1 MAKGSSLSKTAIW
14 ILMGL
19 LMLGLG
25 GFGAVNL
32 SGNIRS
38 IGTVGDKAIPVDAY
52 ARQIQ
57 NEIRALEQQTGQA
70 LPFARAQE
78 MGLDRAVLQRVVR
91 NRAQDH
97 ETEQLGLSVGDETL
111 RDEILQIPAFQ
122 GVNGEFDREGYR
134 FALQQGGISEAEF
147 ETSLREEA
155 ARTLLQGA
163 IVGGVQ
169 MPDTYAKTLVSYL
182 TETRSF
188 TWSQLDRDDLAAPLQ
203 TPADDVLKTYYDENV
218 DLFMLPASKQ
228 ITYVTLSP
236 DALID
241 EVVVPEEELRAEYDA
256 RADEY
261 NQPERRLVERLVFSD
276 SDAADSAAA
285 MLEVSGTTFN
295 ALVEERGLQLSD
307 VDLGDVSRLELDAAG
322 EAVFAA
328 EVGAVVGPLPSDL
341 GPALFRVNAVL
352 PAQNTSFEEAMPAL
366 RQELALTRAV
376 RAVEARAQD
385 LDDQLAGGA
394 TLEQLAA
401 ETEMSLGTI
410 DWTEDSS
417 EGIAAYGEFRQ
428 SAAALDEGDF
438 PKIEQLE
445 DGGIY
450 AMRLDTALDAR
461 PEPFDS
467 ARDAVLESWQAQ
479 QTVNLLTAQA
489 TTQIATLGGAASFEA
504 AGLDA
509 TVETDQNRNA
519 FIEGA
524 PAGFMDEV
532 FAMNIGD
539 VAVLPGVDTVTIL
552 RLDDINAASQDD
564 DRSNALVAQISEQLN
579 QTLAQDLYGIF
590 ADEVVSRAGPQID
603 QRALQAVHVNFP

>member
-1 MAKGSSLSKTAIW
+1 
-14 ILMGL
+14 MGL

-97 ETEQLGLSVGDETL
+97 ETEQLGLSVGDATL
-111 RDEILQIPAFQ
+111 REEILQIAAFQ

-188 TWSQLDRDDLAAPLQ
+188 TWSILDRDDLATPLQ
-203 TPADDVLKTYYDENV
+203 TPAEDALQAYYNENTG
-218 DLFMLPASKQ
+218 LFMLPASKQ
-228 ITYVTLSP
+228 ITYAVLSP
-236 DALID
+236 DDLID
-241 EVVVPEEELRAEYDA
+241 EVVVPEDEIKAEYDA
-256 RADEY
+256 RADQY

-276 SDAADSAAA
+276 TDTADSAAA

-295 ALVEERGLQLSD
+295 ALVEERGLQLAD

-322 EAVFAA
+322 EAVFGAD
-328 EVGAVVGPLPSDL
+328 VGAVVGPLPSDL

-352 PAQNTSFEEAMPAL
+352 AAQSTTLEEAAPAL

-394 TLEQLAA
+394 TLEQLAN
-401 ETEMSLGTI
+401 ETEMTLGSI
-410 DWTEDSS
+410 NWTENSS
-417 EGIAAYGEFRQ
+417 DGIAAYGEFRQ
-428 SAAALDEGDF
+428 TAAALDDGAF

-450 AMRLDTALDAR
+450 AVRLDAALEAR
-461 PEPFDS
+461 PEPFES
-467 ARDAVLESWQAQ
+467 ARDAVLASWQAQ
-479 QTVNLLTAQA
+479 QTVTRLTAQA
-489 TTQIATLGGAASFEA
+489 TTQIATLGDEASFEA

-509 TVETDQNRNA
+509 IIEVDQTRNA
-519 FIEGA
+519 FVDGA

-532 FAMNIGD
+532 FGMNVGD
-539 VAVLPGVDTVTIL
+539 VAVLPGEDTVTIL
-552 RLDDINAASQDD
+552 RLDGITAAAQDD
-564 DRSNALVAQISEQLN
+564 GQTNALTAQIGEQLN
-579 QTLAQDLYGIF
+579 QTLAQDLYNIF

>member
-1 MAKGSSLSKTAIW
+1 
-14 ILMGL
+14 MGL

-97 ETEQLGLSVGDETL
+97 ETEQLGLSVGDATL
-111 RDEILQIPAFQ
+111 REEILQIAAFQ

-188 TWSQLDRDDLAAPLQ
+188 TWSILDRDDLAAPLQ
-203 TPADDVLKTYYDENV
+203 TPTEDALQAYYNENTG
-218 DLFMLPASKQ
+218 LFMLPASKQ
-228 ITYVTLSP
+228 ITYAVLSP

-241 EVVVPEEELRAEYDA
+241 EVVVPEDEIKAEYDA
-256 RADEY
+256 RADQY

-276 SDAADSAAA
+276 TDTADSAAA

-295 ALVEERGLQLSD
+295 ALVEERGLQLAD

-322 EAVFAA
+322 EAVFGAD
-328 EVGAVVGPLPSDL
+328 VGAVVGPLPSDL

-352 PAQNTSFEEAMPAL
+352 PAQSTTLEEAAPAL

-394 TLEQLAA
+394 TLEQLAN
-401 ETEMSLGTI
+401 ETEMTLGSI
-410 DWTEDSS
+410 NWTENSS
-417 EGIAAYGEFRQ
+417 DGIAAYGEFRQ
-428 SAAALDEGDF
+428 TAAALDDGAF

-450 AMRLDTALDAR
+450 AVRLDAALEAR
-461 PEPFDS
+461 PEPFES
-467 ARDAVLESWQAQ
+467 ARDAVLASWQTQ
-479 QTVNLLTAQA
+479 QTVTRLTAQA
-489 TTQIATLGGAASFEA
+489 TTQIATLGGEASFEA

-509 TVETDQNRNA
+509 IIEVDQTRNA
-519 FIEGA
+519 FVDGA

-532 FAMNIGD
+532 FGMNVGD
-539 VAVLPGVDTVTIL
+539 VAVLPGEDTVTIL
-552 RLDDINAASQDD
+552 RLDGITAAAQDD
-564 DRSNALVAQISEQLN
+564 GQTNALTAQIGEQLN
-579 QTLAQDLYGIF
+579 QTLAQDLYNIF

>member
-203 TPADDVLKTYYDENV
+203 TPADDVLQAYYDENT
-218 DLFMLPASKQ
+218 LICSCCPPANR
-228 ITYVTLSP
+228 SP
-236 DALID
+236 
-241 EVVVPEEELRAEYDA
+241 
-256 RADEY
+256 
-261 NQPERRLVERLVFSD
+261 
-276 SDAADSAAA
+276 
-285 MLEVSGTTFN
+285 M
-295 ALVEERGLQLSD
+295 
-307 VDLGDVSRLELDAAG
+307 
-322 EAVFAA
+322 
-328 EVGAVVGPLPSDL
+328 
-341 GPALFRVNAVL
+341 
-352 PAQNTSFEEAMPAL
+352 
-366 RQELALTRAV
+366 
-376 RAVEARAQD
+376 
-385 LDDQLAGGA
+385 
-394 TLEQLAA
+394 
-401 ETEMSLGTI
+401 
-410 DWTEDSS
+410 
-417 EGIAAYGEFRQ
+417 
-428 SAAALDEGDF
+428 
-438 PKIEQLE
+438 
-445 DGGIY
+445 
-450 AMRLDTALDAR
+450 
-461 PEPFDS
+461 
-467 ARDAVLESWQAQ
+467 
-479 QTVNLLTAQA
+479 
-489 TTQIATLGGAASFEA
+489 
-504 AGLDA
+504 
-509 TVETDQNRNA
+509 
-519 FIEGA
+519 
-524 PAGFMDEV
+524 
-532 FAMNIGD
+532 
-539 VAVLPGVDTVTIL
+539 
-552 RLDDINAASQDD
+552 
-564 DRSNALVAQISEQLN
+564 
-579 QTLAQDLYGIF
+579 
-590 ADEVVSRAGPQID
+590 
-603 QRALQAVHVNFP
+603 

>member
-188 TWSQLDRDDLAAPLQ
+188 TWSPLDRDDLAAPLQ

-241 EVVVPEEELRAEYDA
+241 EVVVPEEDLGAEYDA

-328 EVGAVVGPLPSDL
+328 EVGAVVCP
-341 GPALFRVNAVL
+341 
-352 PAQNTSFEEAMPAL
+352 
-366 RQELALTRAV
+366 
-376 RAVEARAQD
+376 RAQ
-385 LDDQLAGGA
+385 
-394 TLEQLAA
+394 
-401 ETEMSLGTI
+401 
-410 DWTEDSS
+410 
-417 EGIAAYGEFRQ
+417 
-428 SAAALDEGDF
+428 
-438 PKIEQLE
+438 
-445 DGGIY
+445 
-450 AMRLDTALDAR
+450 
-461 PEPFDS
+461 
-467 ARDAVLESWQAQ
+467 
-479 QTVNLLTAQA
+479 
-489 TTQIATLGGAASFEA
+489 QIG
-504 AGLDA
+504 
-509 TVETDQNRNA
+509 
-519 FIEGA
+519 
-524 PAGFMDEV
+524 
-532 FAMNIGD
+532 
-539 VAVLPGVDTVTIL
+539 
-552 RLDDINAASQDD
+552 
-564 DRSNALVAQISEQLN
+564 
-579 QTLAQDLYGIF
+579 
-590 ADEVVSRAGPQID
+590 RA
-603 QRALQAVHVNFP
+603 HV